1 MKEEIKVPSVGESIT
16 SGVIVGWRKQN
27 GDSVKDGEILFDLET
42 DKAVLEIPSPGS
54 GVLEIKVAE
63 GTEVEIGQTVAMLGE
78 AEAKTEEEPSTKGE
92 PEAAVPEEQ
101 EGKSE
106 ALSPAVR
113 RIVAE
118 HNLDTGA
125 IEGTGKDGRITKE
138 DALRAAEQ
146 QKEPEKSAGEAPPA
160 KSAAPPP
167 PQATET
173 AKKPPAQSQPAVPA
187 GRPPS
192 VASAPAAVAG
202 QDVGERRSERVPMS
216 RIRRRTAE
224 RLVQA
229 TQSSAY
235 LTTFNE
241 IDMQKVIDIRTQY
254 KAQFE
259 KEHGI
264 KIGFMSFFVK
274 ACCQALKEF
283 ACVNTEIDGADIIY
297 KYFYDIGVAISIEE
311 GLIVPNIRGA
321 DKLHFAE
328 IETMIASLAQRAG
341 EKKLVPDELT
351 GGTFTITNG
360 GIFGSLLSTP
370 IPAYP
375 QTAILGMH
383 AIKKRPV
390 AIDDQIVIR
399 PMMYVALT
407 YDHQVIDG
415 RDAVGFLARIKEFIE
430 QPDMLLLEL

>member
-16 SGVIVGWRKQN
+16 TGVIVTWLKQN
-27 GDSVKDGEILFDLET
+27 GDSVQDGDILFELET
-42 DKAVLEIPSPGS
+42 DKAVLEIPSTGS
-54 GVLEIKVAE
+54 GTLKILVDE
-63 GTEVEIGQTVAMLGE
+63 GTEVAIGQTVAMLGDGQAAAKPSIPTEVE
-78 AEAKTEEEPSTKGE
+78 AVVSEDKKGDSK
-92 PEAAVPEEQ
+92 P
-101 EGKSE
+101 
-106 ALSPAVR
+106 LSPAVR
-113 RIVAE
+113 RVVAE
-118 HNLDTGA
+118 HSLDPAA
-125 IEGTGKDGRITKE
+125 IAGTGKDGRITKE
-138 DALRAAEQ
+138 DALRAAEE
-146 QKEPEKSAGEAPPA
+146 QKLSIPPVEET
-160 KSAAPPP
+160 AAPAPSP
-167 PQATET
+167 
-173 AKKPPAQSQPAVPA
+173 PPAQ
-187 GRPPS
+187 
-192 VASAPAAVAG
+192 PAAEPSAVEPKPQAG
-202 QDVGERRSERVPMS
+202 GERHSERVPMS
-216 RIRRRTAE
+216 RIRKRTAD

-241 IDMQKVIDIRTQY
+241 IDMQKVIDIRTHY

-259 KEHGI
+259 KDHGI

-274 ACCQALKEF
+274 ACCQALKEY
-283 ACVNTEIDGADIIY
+283 ACVNTEIDGTDIIY
-297 KYFYDIGVAISIEE
+297 KYFYDIGVAVSIEE

-328 IETMIASLAQRAG
+328 IEAMIASLAKRARD
-341 EKKLVPDELT
+341 KKLLPDELT

-407 YDHQVIDG
+407 YDHRVIDG

-430 QPDMLLLEL
+430 QPDKLLLEL

>member
-16 SGVIVGWRKQN
+16 SGVVVSWLKHN
-27 GDSVKDGEILFDLET
+27 GDHVKDGDILFELET
-42 DKAVLEIPSPGS
+42 DKAVLEIPSTGT
-54 GVLEIKVAE
+54 GTLEILVTE
-63 GTEVEIGQTVAMLGE
+63 GTEVEIGQTVAMLGQGDG
-78 AEAKTEEEPSTKGE
+78 AVEPSAPAPQELPVAE
-92 PEAAVPEEQ
+92 PQNSTEP
-101 EGKSE
+101 

-113 RIVAE
+113 RIIVE
-118 HNLDTGA
+118 HKLNPET
-125 IEGTGKDGRITKE
+125 IQGTGKDGRITKE
-138 DALRAAEQ
+138 DALRAAGQ
-146 QKEPEKSAGEAPPA
+146 YDSPGPAAQKAESPETAPPPAPLTPAPQPEPIEAPPVTTQPVV
-160 KSAAPPP
+160 SAEE
-167 PQATET
+167 QA
-173 AKKPPAQSQPAVPA
+173 
-187 GRPPS
+187 
-192 VASAPAAVAG
+192 
-202 QDVGERRSERVPMS
+202 GEQRRSERVPMS
-216 RIRRRTAE
+216 RIRKRTAD

-241 IDMQKVIDIRTQY
+241 IDMQKVIAIRTHY
-254 KAQFE
+254 KASFE

-283 ACVNTEIDGADIIY
+283 PCVNTQIDGDDIIY
-297 KYFYDIGVAISIEE
+297 KYFYDIGVAVSIDE

-328 IETMIASLAQRAG
+328 IEAMIASLAQRARD
-341 EKKLVPDELT
+341 KRLLPDELT

-370 IPAYP
+370 IPAFP

-390 AIDDQIVIR
+390 VIDDQITIR

-407 YDHQVIDG
+407 YDHRVIDG
-415 RDAVGFLARIKEFIE
+415 RDAVGFLARIKDFIE
-430 QPDMLLLEL
+430 EPDKLLLEL

>member
-16 SGVIVGWRKQN
+16 TGVIVTWLKQN
-27 GDSVKDGEILFDLET
+27 GDSVQDGDILYELET
-42 DKAVLEIPSPGS
+42 DKAVLEIPSTGS
-54 GVLEIKVAE
+54 GTLEILVDE
-63 GTEVEIGQTVAMLGE
+63 GIEVSIGQTVAMLREGD
-78 AEAKTEEEPSTKGE
+78 AAAPTE
-92 PEAAVPEEQ
+92 PEAPASTDN
-101 EGKSE
+101 KSDTNV
-106 ALSPAVR
+106 LSPAVR

-118 HNLDTGA
+118 HNLDPDR
-125 IEGTGKDGRITKE
+125 IKGTGKGGRISKE
-138 DALRAAEQ
+138 DALHAAEQ
-146 QKEPEKSAGEAPPA
+146 QKASVQAAEAAPATPAPVPSPPA
-160 KSAAPPP
+160 EPAP
-167 PQATET
+167 
-173 AKKPPAQSQPAVPA
+173 V
-187 GRPPS
+187 
-192 VASAPAAVAG
+192 APASQAG
-202 QDVGERRSERVPMS
+202 GERASERVPMS

-224 RLVQA
+224 RLLQA

-241 IDMQKVIDIRTQY
+241 IDMQKVIDIRTHY

-283 ACVNTEIDGADIIY
+283 KCVNTEIDGTDIIY
-297 KYFYDIGVAISIEE
+297 KYYYDIGVAVSIEE

-328 IETMIASLAQRAG
+328 IEAMIASLAQRARD
-341 EKKLVPDELT
+341 KRLLPDKLT

-390 AIDDQIVIR
+390 AIDDKIVIR

-407 YDHQVIDG
+407 YDHRVIDG
-415 RDAVGFLARIKEFIE
+415 RDAVGFLARVKEFIE
-430 QPDMLLLEL
+430 QPDKLLLEL

>member
-16 SGVIVGWRKQN
+16 TGVIVTWLKQN
-27 GDSVKDGEILFDLET
+27 GDSVQDGDILFELET
-42 DKAVLEIPSPGS
+42 DKAVLEIPSTGS
-54 GVLEIKVAE
+54 GTLEILIDE
-63 GTEVEIGQTVAMLGE
+63 GTEVSIGQTVAMLGHGN
-78 AEAKTEEEPSTKGE
+78 AAAKPSAAAE
-92 PEAAVPEEQ
+92 PEAAACEDQ
-101 EGKSE
+101 ESDSQV
-106 ALSPAVR
+106 LSPAVR

-118 HNLDTGA
+118 HNLDPSA
-125 IEGTGKDGRITKE
+125 IAGTGKGGRITKE

-146 QKEPEKSAGEAPPA
+146 QKTSAQAAEEAAPAAPAAPAPAQSPPPAPTPAPPA
-160 KSAAPPP
+160 AAPSGVAP
-167 PQATET
+167 
-173 AKKPPAQSQPAVPA
+173 K
-187 GRPPS
+187 GRTG
-192 VASAPAAVAG
+192 G
-202 QDVGERRSERVPMS
+202 QRRSERAPMS

-241 IDMQKVIDIRTQY
+241 IDMHKVVDIRTHY

-283 ACVNTEIDGADIIY
+283 ACVNTEIDGTDIIY
-297 KYFYDIGVAISIEE
+297 KYFYDIGVAVSIEE

-328 IETMIASLAQRAG
+328 IEAMIASLAQRARD
-341 EKKLVPDELT
+341 KRLLPDELT

-370 IPAYP
+370 IPAFP

-383 AIKKRPV
+383 TIKKRPV
-390 AIDDQIVIR
+390 AIDDKIVIR

-407 YDHQVIDG
+407 YDHRVIDG

-430 QPDMLLLEL
+430 QPDKLLLEM